1 MNAAGAMRWR
11 LIVMA
16 KAPVAGQV
24 KTRLIPALGAE
35 GAAALAARLL
45 AHTIEQAEAAAPAQR
60 ELCVAPD
67 PAHPAFADWAGRPGW
82 RWSAQGTGD
91 LGARMDRALTRALAD
106 FARQISLGAYLR
118 VGKGEH
124 ASGGRQRPAILA
136 DAFES
141 LVGAVLID
149 RGFTVAESLVLRF
162 IVPELERVQRRQRS
176 KDAKSRFQE
185 LSQKRWQLTPSYA
198 TVETSGPDHELSFVV
213 EARVAGRTLG
223 VGHGRSKAIAAQM
236 AAEAALDTAAHIDH
250 PNEIEVSDPGDG

>member
-1 MNAAGAMRWR
+1 MSAAAADPPTPGDLLGLQAQLGLVFAEPDLLLSALTHGSW
-11 LIVMA
+11 LNE
-16 KAPVAGQV
+16 APVADVPDGERLEFLGDALV
-24 KTRLIPALGAE
+24 DFVAADYLFAHLPEAPEGELTRLR
-35 GAAALAARLL
+35 AALVC
-45 AHTIEQAEAAAPAQR
+45 E
-60 ELCVAPD
+60 
-67 PAHPAFADWAGRPGW
+67 
-82 RWSAQGTGD
+82 S
-91 LGARMDRALTRALAD
+91 ALAD

-198 TVETSGPDHELSFVV
+198 TV
-213 EARVAGRTLG
+213 
-223 VGHGRSKAIAAQM
+223 
-236 AAEAALDTAAHIDH
+236 
-250 PNEIEVSDPGDG
+250 